1 MAIDFFNFT
10 TEIRQFAPQV
20 KTDTKINEFEP
31 YLRPQKQRIIRAI
44 GQETYDQILDDYT
57 NQFVDPVLR
66 KGWEYMQAALANFMA
81 IPYFKF
87 DAQERNNTDN
97 NLFRYQETA
106 QLEEYLENAW
116 TEMDN
121 LLEHLEANP
130 TAYPDYQLT
139 DMFTEREN
147 LFIKD
152 AYQFQKYYG
161 SNAYKSAYFYNSTIF
176 LQKEIQM
183 DELDSRFSDWKTTA
197 TADEKLLIGKIIAYK
212 TMSKVCMQFD
222 YTEMPKPLRGT
233 IMSDIDTRKGKGSIT
248 EVDIKK
254 ELAEMLDAEAR
265 RYMFKLESAR
275 NDDRNDGEYIIP
287 HEENSADNKFFIPG
301 ML

>member
-1 MAIDFFNFT
+1 MAIDFFNYT

-44 GQETYDQILDDYT
+44 GQETYDQILNDYN
-57 NQFVDPVLR
+57 NQFVDAILR

-87 DAQERNNTDN
+87 DAQERKNTDN
-97 NLFRYQETA
+97 DLYRYQETA

-147 LFIKD
+147 LFIKN

-233 IMSDIDTRKGKGSIT
+233 IMSDIDTRKGKGTS
-248 EVDIKK
+248 EVDVKK

-265 RYMFKLESAR
+265 RYMFKLESSR

-287 HEENSADNKFFIPG
+287 PEENSSDNKLFIPG